1 MKTLDTQKMQTVEGG
16 GLNWALLG
24 GLAAIITFLAG
35 LFDGY
40 TNPNK
45 CNN

>member
-1 MKTLDTQKMQTVEGG
+1 MKTLDTQKMQAIEGG
-16 GLNWALLG
+16 ALNLGLLG

>member
-1 MKTLDTQKMQTVEGG
+1 MKTLDTQKMLAIEGG
-16 GLNWALLG
+16 ALNWGLLG

>member
-1 MKTLDTQKMQTVEGG
+1 MKTLDIQKMQTIDGG
-16 GLNWALLG
+16 GIKWALLG
-24 GLAAIITFLAG
+24 GIAAIVTFLAG

-40 TNPNK
+40 TNPSK

>member
-1 MKTLDTQKMQTVEGG
+1 MKTLDIQKMQAVEGG
-16 GLNWALLG
+16 AFNWALLG

>member
-1 MKTLDTQKMQTVEGG
+1 MKTLDTQKMQAIDGG
-16 GLNWALLG
+16 ALNWALLG

>member
-16 GLNWALLG
+16 ALNCGLLG